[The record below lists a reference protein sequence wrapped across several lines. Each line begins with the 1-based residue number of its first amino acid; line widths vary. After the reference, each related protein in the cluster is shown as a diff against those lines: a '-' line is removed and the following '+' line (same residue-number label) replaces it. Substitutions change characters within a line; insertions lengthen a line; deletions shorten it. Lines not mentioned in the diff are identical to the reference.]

1 MGRMIQ
7 EKAVE
12 AIMDAGLNPTELEG
26 SRTGV
31 FVGVCFSES
40 EKCWFWESKAPDN
53 YAWTGASRSMIAHR
67 LSQYL
72 KLRGPSV
79 TVDTACS
86 SSLFAM
92 ENAFRA
98 IRSGQVDTALVGGV
112 NICCHPFVSLQFSR

>member
-1 MGRMIQ
+1 MSSNVYEFRDNLFQKVNMVLPNRRWTFKHPEIPDCSGTLPQINRYDAGFFGVHERQGHSFDSMGRMIQ

-53 YAWTGASRSMIAHR
+53 YAWTG
-67 LSQYL
+67 
-72 KLRGPSV
+72 
-79 TVDTACS
+79 
-86 SSLFAM
+86 
-92 ENAFRA
+92 
-98 IRSGQVDTALVGGV
+98 
-112 NICCHPFVSLQFSR
+112 